1 MKLLLTDFK
10 MFALEFRAK
19 LTLFYAQSAWR
30 SREERV
36 QDVELVAYF
45 NNFLRKKKMSLA
57 DKCID
62 WCDTSSS
69 SVCLYIL
76 PKQFAPNSR
85 DFT

>member
-1 MKLLLTDFK
+1 MKLLLKDFK
-10 MFALEFRAK
+10 VFALEFRAK
-19 LTLFYAQSAWR
+19 LTLFYAQSTWG

-45 NNFLRKKKMSLA
+45 NNFWGKKKSLA

-62 WCDTSSS
+62 GCDTSSS